1 MLVYETAGSDDSFS
15 YRLQYSRRG
24 QGWALELLEVM
35 RDGESVL
42 SQPGAMFLYPTQA
55 LAIAYGINT
64 CESIAS
70 RLVAGR
76 PSRGE
81 SLRAQARSP

>member
-1 MLVYETAGSDDSFS
+1 
-15 YRLQYSRRG
+15 
-24 QGWALELLEVM
+24 
-35 RDGESVL
+35 
-42 SQPGAMFLYPTQA
+42 MFLYPTQA

-70 RLVAGR
+70 RLAAGR
-76 PSRGE
+76 PSRDE